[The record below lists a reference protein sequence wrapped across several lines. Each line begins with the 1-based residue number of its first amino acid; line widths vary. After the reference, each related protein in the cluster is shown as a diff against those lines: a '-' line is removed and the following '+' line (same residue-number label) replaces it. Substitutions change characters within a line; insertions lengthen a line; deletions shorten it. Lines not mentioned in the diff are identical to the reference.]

1 MRNLFIV
8 IDGMD
13 GSGKGEQIKKLS
25 HYLLSQGYNVLKTFE
40 PTNGKYGKRIRGM
53 LREHKDPLSNSDE
66 MLDLYCMDR
75 REHLR
80 NEIEP
85 FISEG
90 TNKIVISDRYYHS
103 TMVFQSAQGIPI
115 QKIINMNKNF
125 RKPDLMLVLDLEPKT
140 SLERI
145 KKRGNGNEKFEQ
157 LGFMEK
163 LRMNFLSLPKILD
176 ENIKVIDASK
186 TIEEVF
192 EQIKSEVDKLLS

>member
-25 HYLLSQGYNVLKTFE
+25 EYFISKGYNVLKTFE
-40 PTNGKYGKRIRGM
+40 PTNGKYGKRIRKM
-53 LREHKDPLSNSDE
+53 LREHKDPLSNSEE

-75 REHLR
+75 KEHLR

-85 FISEG
+85 FVSEG

-115 QKIINMNKNF
+115 QKIINMNKDF
-125 RKPDLMLVLDLEPKT
+125 RKPDITLILDLEAELA
-140 SLERI
+140 LERV
-145 KKRGNGNEKFEQ
+145 KKRGNGKEKFEQ

-176 ENIKVIDASK
+176 ENIKIIDASK
-186 TIEEVF
+186 TIGEVF
-192 EQIKSEVDKLLS
+192 EQIKKEVDKLI

>member
-1 MRNLFIV
+1 MKNLFIV

-25 HYLLSQGYNVLKTFE
+25 EYLLSQGYNVLKTFE
-40 PTNGKYGKRIRGM
+40 PTNGKYGKRIRKM
-53 LREHKDPLSNSDE
+53 LREHKDPLSNSEE

-115 QKIINMNKNF
+115 QKIINMNKDF
-125 RKPDLMLVLDLEPKT
+125 RKPDITLILDLEAGLA
-140 SLERI
+140 LERI
-145 KKRGNGNEKFEQ
+145 KKRGDGKEKFEQ

-163 LRMNFLSLPKILD
+163 LRMNFLSLPKMLD
-176 ENIKVIDASK
+176 ENIRIIDASK

-192 EQIKSEVDKLLS
+192 EQIKKEVDKLLL